1 MTEPGMGASYLK
13 NQIKEQSETERKDEQ
28 IQMEEDTLVS
38 DDHNKCSSPETT
50 EIANNDAENRFET
63 ICQQLNSIFLE
74 IKEDMKNKNLEEAKQ
89 CLEKFRIGVNSVFGD
104 QQVQQV
110 SSYQMKKIVKDFNS
124 ECDKI
129 RMSKNTVYN
138 YRKCISDNME
148 TLIKQIISIQKNEVK
163 KIKANQKPNHKRKNR
178 NF

>member
-1 MTEPGMGASYLK
+1 
-13 NQIKEQSETERKDEQ
+13 
-28 IQMEEDTLVS
+28 
-38 DDHNKCSSPETT
+38 
-50 EIANNDAENRFET
+50 
-63 ICQQLNSIFLE
+63 
-74 IKEDMKNKNLEEAKQ
+74 MKNKNLEEAKQ

-138 YRKCISDNME
+138 YRKCIIDNME

>member
-1 MTEPGMGASYLK
+1 MFCRLFNLFSLCLVQSISSYL
-13 NQIKEQSETERKDEQ
+13 D
-28 IQMEEDTLVS
+28 
-38 DDHNKCSSPETT
+38 
-50 EIANNDAENRFET
+50 
-63 ICQQLNSIFLE
+63 
-74 IKEDMKNKNLEEAKQ
+74 
-89 CLEKFRIGVNSVFGD
+89 
-104 QQVQQV
+104 QV